1 MSKTDCTFL
10 EPTSLSAPVP
20 TADPRAA
27 VIRLEGITKIYPMG
41 TEIVRALRGIDLTI
55 RRNELVAIM
64 GPSGSGK
71 STLMNILG
79 CLDVPSAG
87 RYWLDGE
94 DVAGMSQS
102 ALARVRGRRIGF
114 VFQTFE
120 LLPRQTALRNV
131 ELPMTY
137 SDAPDRRGKAAEALA
152 RVGLADRMTHRPSQM
167 SGGQRQR
174 VAIARALVQR
184 PALLLAD
191 EPTGNLDSKTGAEIL
206 DLFAG
211 LHADGQTIVVVTHEP
226 DVAARC
232 ERVVKVRDGLVESD
246 SGASR

>member
-1 MSKTDCTFL
+1 MPEDRG
-10 EPTSLSAPVP
+10 EI
-20 TADPRAA
+20 
-27 VIRLEGITKIYPMG
+27 IRLEGITKEYPMG
-41 TEIVRALRGIDLTI
+41 TEVVRALRGVDLAI
-55 RRNELVAIM
+55 GANELVAIM

-79 CLDVPSAG
+79 CLDVPTAG
-87 RYWLDGE
+87 RYWLDGR
-94 DVAGMSQS
+94 DVAGLSQS
-102 ALARVRGRRIGF
+102 ELARVRGRRIGF

-131 ELPMTY
+131 ELPLTY
-137 SDAPDRRGKAAEALA
+137 SGGPDRRGRAAEALR
-152 RVGLADRMTHRPSQM
+152 RVGLADRMGHRPSQM

-191 EPTGNLDSKTGAEIL
+191 EPTGNLDTQTGDEIL
-206 DLFAG
+206 GLFVDL
-211 LHADGQTIVVVTHEP
+211 HREGQTIVVVTHEP

-232 ERVVKVRDGLVESD
+232 RRIVRIRDGLIESD
-246 SGASR
+246 VENEP

>member
-1 MSKTDCTFL
+1 MPTRTVNAPPTTDTI
-10 EPTSLSAPVP
+10 EASL
-20 TADPRAA
+20 
-27 VIRLEGITKIYPMG
+27 RLEGITKQYRMAAE
-41 TEIVRALRGIDLTI
+41 TVHALRGVDLEI
-55 RRNELVAIM
+55 GRNELVAVM

-79 CLDVPSAG
+79 CLDVPTAG

-102 ALARVRGRRIGF
+102 ELARVRGRRIGF

-131 ELPMTY
+131 ELPLTY
-137 SDAPDRRGKAAEALA
+137 TGVPDRRGRATEALA
-152 RVGLADRMTHRPSQM
+152 RVGLADRMGHRPSQM

-174 VAIARALVQR
+174 VAIARALVQN
-184 PALLLAD
+184 PSLLLAD
-191 EPTGNLDSKTGAEIL
+191 EPTGNLDSQTGEEIL
-206 DLFAG
+206 NLFAD
-211 LHADGQTIVVVTHEP
+211 LHRDGQTIVIVTHEP

-232 ERVVKVRDGLVESD
+232 ARVVRVRDGLIESD
-246 SGASR
+246 TAGPDRGPPC

>member
-1 MSKTDCTFL
+1 VPQAGRGLD
-10 EPTSLSAPVP
+10 P
-20 TADPRAA
+20 TAP
-27 VIRLEGITKIYPMG
+27 VIRLEGITKEYPMAAE
-41 TEIVRALRGIDLTI
+41 TVCALRGVDLTI
-55 RRNELVAIM
+55 GRNELVAVM

-79 CLDVPSAG
+79 CLDVPTAG

-102 ALARVRGRRIGF
+102 ELARVRGRRIGF

-131 ELPMTY
+131 ELPLTY
-137 SDAPDRRGKAAEALA
+137 SDTPDRRARAAESLE
-152 RVGLADRMTHRPSQM
+152 RVGLADRMTHRPNQM

-191 EPTGNLDSKTGAEIL
+191 EPTGNLDTKTGDEIL

-211 LHADGQTIVVVTHEP
+211 LHADGQTIVIVTHEP

-232 ERVVKVRDGLVESD
+232 ARVVRIRDGRVESD
-246 SGASR
+246 TAGDDR